1 MNSFQKYL
9 SLLLVMLLL
18 VSNGFAQ
25 ITAADE
31 KAEAAIRADLE
42 VLSKKIGDAFNQ
54 DPKLRDEMNK
64 RLQEIYVIK
73 DSVKLMLAV
82 NSYRSAYQAA
92 YGDKVK
98 EAGVDLADFIKQMT
112 AKYPN
117 YTFAL
122 QNTYGISYKKKK
134 SPPSTKSGTAPST
147 PTTTTTP
154 ITGFLQSKDA
164 SCALGSGSSV
174 TFPTRS
180 VKVSTTAAVAGGC
193 TADGALQKLLTLPAS
208 ATSIFLRLIWTQ
220 KINGHAVG
228 VVGTARASTYT
239 HVTASIA
246 EDNRFVIS
254 EFDGEVVHAFI
265 LWVANFDRETQYDE
279 SLDLTA
285 FKGKTLKLRFDDYSN
300 AISAICCATG
310 STAQISYSKADLIV
324 TQ

>member
-1 MNSFQKYL
+1 
-9 SLLLVMLLL
+9 MLLL

-31 KAEAAIRADLE
+31 KTEAAIRADLE
-42 VLSKKIGDAFNQ
+42 VLSKKIGDAFNK

-64 RLQEIYVIK
+64 RLQEINVIK

-82 NSYRSAYQAA
+82 NSYRSTYQTA

-164 SCALGSGSSV
+164 SCALGAGSSV

-180 VKVSTTAAVAGGC
+180 VKASATAVVAGGC
-193 TADGALQKLLTLPAS
+193 LARGTLNKVLTLPTT
-208 ATSIFLRLIWTQ
+208 ATSILLRLIWTH
-220 KINGHAVG
+220 KVDGCAVG
-228 VVGTARASTYT
+228 VLGVAGGHANASTKVRIDEGYKIMID
-239 HVTASIA
+239 ADDDENIMA
-246 EDNRFVIS
+246 MF
-254 EFDGEVVHAFI
+254 
-265 LWVANFDRETQYDE
+265 LWVVNFDKETQYDK
-279 SLDLTA
+279 SIDLTA
-285 FKGKTLKLRFDDYSN
+285 YKGKTLVIEFYDSSG
-300 AISAICCATG
+300 AVSMVCCATG
-310 STAQISYSKADLIV
+310 FTAQTSYSKADLIV